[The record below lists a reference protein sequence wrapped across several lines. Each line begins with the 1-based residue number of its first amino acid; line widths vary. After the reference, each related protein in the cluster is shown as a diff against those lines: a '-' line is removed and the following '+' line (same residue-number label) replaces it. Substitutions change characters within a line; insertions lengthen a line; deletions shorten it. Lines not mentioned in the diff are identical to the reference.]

1 MERVF
6 NFSAGPAV
14 MPLEVLEQAAAEM
27 TNYNG
32 TTMSVME
39 MSHRSKA
46 YEPIIKDAEA
56 LLRELMAIPDNYKVL
71 LLQGGAWTQFAAV
84 PLNISTPEGK
94 ACFIDT
100 GVWTNKASK
109 EASLYTNVEITASS
123 EADGYTYIPQVS
135 KDMFS
140 EDTDYLHIC
149 YNNTVYGTRYTKLPD
164 CGDITLVGDLSSCI
178 LSENIDVSKF
188 GVIFAGA
195 QKNLGPAGVTVVIV
209 REDLLGKH
217 RSFTPSMLRYDIQAK
232 NGSMFNTPPTY
243 SIYMCKLCM
252 EWVKRQGGVDAIQ
265 QLNERKSSMLYNY
278 LDNSKLFFTKV
289 RPDSRSMMNV
299 TFFTGNEELDKKF
312 VAEAQTAG
320 LVNLKGYRTLGGMR
334 ASIYNAMPVAG
345 VEKLVT
351 FMEDFEKNNM
361 N

>member
-1 MERVF
+1 MDRVF

-14 MPLEVLEQAAAEM
+14 MPLEVLQQAADEM

-39 MSHRSKA
+39 MSHRSKD
-46 YEPIIKDAEA
+46 YEPIITGTEA
-56 LLRELMAIPDNYKVL
+56 LLRELMEIPENYKVL

-84 PLNISTPEGK
+84 PLNISTEKGK

-100 GVWTNKASK
+100 GVWTQKASK

-123 EADGYTYIPQVS
+123 EADGFTYVPDVT
-135 KDMFS
+135 KDMFTP
-140 EDTDYLHIC
+140 DTDYVHIC
-149 YNNTVYGTRYTKLPD
+149 YNNTVYGTRHTKVPD

-178 LSENIDVSKF
+178 LSEKIDVSKF
-188 GVIFAGA
+188 GIIFAGA

-243 SIYMCKLCM
+243 SIYMCKLCL
-252 EWVKRQGGVDAIQ
+252 EWVKKQGGVEAMQKI
-265 QLNERKSSMLYNY
+265 NENKAGLLYNY
-278 LDNSKLFFTKV
+278 LDNSDLFFTKV
-289 RPDSRSMMNV
+289 RPESRSLMNV

-312 VAEAQTAG
+312 VSEAKEAG
-320 LVNLKGYRTLGGMR
+320 LVNIKGYRTLGGMR
-334 ASIYNAMPVAG
+334 ASIYNAMPTEG

-351 FMEDFEKNNM
+351 FMSDFEKHNK
-361 N
+361 

>member
-6 NFSAGPAV
+6 NFSAGPAA
-14 MPLEVLEQAAAEM
+14 MPLEVLQQAASEM

-39 MSHRSKA
+39 MSHRSKD
-46 YEPIIKDAEA
+46 YEPIITGTEK
-56 LLRELMAIPDNYKVL
+56 LLRELMDIPDNYKVL

-100 GVWTNKASK
+100 GVWTQKASK

-123 EADGYTYIPQVS
+123 EADGFTYIPKVT

-140 EDTDYLHIC
+140 KDTDYVHIC
-149 YNNTVYGTRYTKLPD
+149 YNNTVYGTRYSDIPD

-178 LSENIDVSKF
+178 LSEKIDVTKF
-188 GVIFAGA
+188 GIIFAGA

-243 SIYMCKLCM
+243 SIYMCKLCL
-252 EWVKRQGGVDAIQ
+252 EWIKKQGGVDAIQ
-265 QLNERKSSMLYNY
+265 AVNIKKAGILYDY

-289 RPDSRSMMNV
+289 HPDSRSLMNV
-299 TFFTGNEELDKKF
+299 TFFTGNEDLDKKF
-312 VAEAQTAG
+312 ISEAKEVG
-320 LVNLKGYRTLGGMR
+320 IVNIKGYRTLGGMR
-334 ASIYNAMPVAG
+334 ASIYNAMPIAG
-345 VEKLVT
+345 VERLVE
-351 FMEDFEKNNM
+351 FMDDFEKRNK
-361 N
+361 

>member
-14 MPLEVLEQAAAEM
+14 MPIEVLEQAAAEM

-46 YEPIIKDAEA
+46 YEPIIQGAEA
-56 LLRELMAIPDNYKVL
+56 LLRELMHIPDNYKVL

-84 PLNISTPEGK
+84 PLNISTPEGT
-94 ACFIDT
+94 ACFINT
-100 GVWTNKASK
+100 GVWTQKASK
-109 EASLYTNVEITASS
+109 EASLYTNVQITASS
-123 EADGYTYIPQVS
+123 EQDGFTYIP
-135 KDMFS
+135 KTTADMFV
-140 EDTDYLHIC
+140 DNADYVHIC
-149 YNNTVYGTRYTKLPD
+149 YNNTVYGTRYSGVPD
-164 CGDITLVGDLSSCI
+164 CGNIPLVADLSSCI
-178 LSENIDVSKF
+178 LSEEIDVSKF
-188 GVIFAGA
+188 GIIFAGA

-209 REDLLGKH
+209 REDLIGRH

-243 SIYMCKLCM
+243 SIYMCKLCL
-252 EWVKRQGGVDAIQ
+252 EWVKKQGGVSAMQKI
-265 QLNERKSSMLYNY
+265 NEQKASMLYNY

-289 RPDSRSMMNV
+289 RPDSRSLMNV

-312 VAEAQTAG
+312 VAEASQVG
-320 LVNLKGYRTLGGMR
+320 IVNIKGYRTLGGMR
-334 ASIYNAMPVAG
+334 ASIYNAMPISG
-345 VEKLVT
+345 VETLVS
-351 FMEDFEKNNM
+351 FMEDFEKKNKN
-361 N
+361 

>member
-6 NFSAGPAV
+6 NFSAGPAA
-14 MPLEVLEQAAAEM
+14 MPLEVLQQAASEM

-39 MSHRSKA
+39 MSHRSKD
-46 YEPIIKDAEA
+46 YEPIITGTEK
-56 LLRELMAIPDNYKVL
+56 LLRELMDIHDNYKVL

-100 GVWTNKASK
+100 GVWTQKASK

-123 EADGYTYIPQVS
+123 EADGFTYIPKVT

-140 EDTDYLHIC
+140 KDTDYVHIC
-149 YNNTVYGTRYTKLPD
+149 YNNTVYGTRYSDIPD

-178 LSENIDVSKF
+178 LSEKIDVTKF
-188 GVIFAGA
+188 GIIFAGA

-243 SIYMCKLCM
+243 SIYMCKLCL
-252 EWVKRQGGVDAIQ
+252 EWIKKQGGVDAIQ
-265 QLNERKSSMLYNY
+265 AVNIKKAGILYDY

-289 RPDSRSMMNV
+289 HPDSRSLMNV
-299 TFFTGNEELDKKF
+299 TFFTGNEDLDKKF
-312 VAEAQTAG
+312 ISEAKEVG
-320 LVNLKGYRTLGGMR
+320 IVNIKGYRTLGGMR
-334 ASIYNAMPVAG
+334 ASIYNAMPIAG
-345 VEKLVT
+345 VERLVE
-351 FMEDFEKNNM
+351 FMDDFEKRNK
-361 N
+361 